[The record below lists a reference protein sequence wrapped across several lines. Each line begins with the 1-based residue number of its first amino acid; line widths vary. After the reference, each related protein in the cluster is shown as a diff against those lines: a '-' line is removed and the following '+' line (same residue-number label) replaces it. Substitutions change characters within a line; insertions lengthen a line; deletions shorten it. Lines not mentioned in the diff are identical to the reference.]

1 MKDRHSQ
8 ECDNFGKL
16 SITGHY
22 YYHDRGKLPL
32 DFDDLVDT
40 SYKSRHDV
48 GYFWSEDEVINHFN
62 DKIIDKSKGYS
73 IEVSSCTKTKPYRR
87 STRPYQ
93 PGYIEML
100 KVSIVL
106 NEEEISYVILHKG

>member
-1 MKDRHSQ
+1 MQNRHPQ

-22 YYHDRGKLPL
+22 YYHDRSEYPK
-32 DFDDLVDT
+32 DFDRLVDA
-40 SYKSRHDV
+40 SYKRHNDV
-48 GYFWSEDEVINHFN
+48 GYFWSEAEVINHFD
-62 DKIIDKSKGYS
+62 DKIIDKSEGFS
-73 IEVSSCTKTKPYRR
+73 IEVSSCTKTKPYRGR
-87 STRPYQ
+87 TRPYQ

-106 NEEEISYVILHKG
+106 NTEEVAYVILHRA